1 MIPDRPSSQVAAIQ
15 EGLRASHRYA
25 ISQDI
30 YEHFLAAYHDTNP
43 LHTDG
48 EFARRHGFAD
58 RVMHGMILQGF
69 ISHFVG
75 VHFPGG
81 RSLLQSVSTQFKA
94 PCHLGDEILI
104 EATVTQVAEAV
115 KVIIMEMVLTN
126 VTQGRVAAKSKV
138 QVGLL

>member
-1 MIPDRPSSQVAAIQ
+1 MIGENSPMAAIQ
-15 EGLRASHRYA
+15 EGLRSSQRYV
-25 ISQDI
+25 ISQDV
-30 YEHFLAAYHDTNP
+30 YEYFLAAYHDTNP
-43 LHTDG
+43 LHTDR

-58 RVMHGMILQGF
+58 KVMHGMILHGF

-75 VHFPGG
+75 VHFPGC

-104 EATVTQVAEAV
+104 EATVTQVVEAV
-115 KVIIMEMVLTN
+115 KVIVMEMVLTN
-126 VTQGRVAAKSKV
+126 MTQGRVAAKSKV